1 MKKRTVVIASVL
13 SLMSLG
19 QSLVIGIGA
28 GFTSATVILAVPET
42 VKAESAQFYYKR
54 GLRKR
59 QSGDIKGAISD
70 YSKAIEIDPT
80 FFEAFYNRGN
90 AKSFGLRNFS
100 SAISDYTQAIQL
112 NPNEERIASVYG
124 NRGISKIQLKDVQ
137 GACSDWRKAFSLG
150 EKRTSKWIRDFC

>member
-1 MKKRTVVIASVL
+1 MKKPTAAIAAFL
-13 SLMSLG
+13 SLLSLG
-19 QSLVIGIGA
+19 QPLVIGTGA
-28 GFTSATVILAVPET
+28 VLATSAVILAVPE
-42 VKAESAQFYYKR
+42 KAQAESAQFYYKR
-54 GLRKR
+54 GLSKR

-90 AKSFGLRNFS
+90 AKSFGLRNIS